1 MKKLW
6 GAIPRYVRYV
16 FAQSAYLYLILI
28 FFRAIFYFFCFN
40 TTDPSHGDVA
50 RAWYLGLKFDL
61 RLVLIVMAPLLLLA
75 LIAREK
81 FFVKPVIRRIHFIY
95 LFIIYLGLLLLY
107 LLDLGEYAYLG
118 VRLEP
123 SILRFAA
130 SGEKADNTRMLWQSY
145 HVVRWALGVL
155 AFFVLTWWGFRK
167 VFYKQAHTTAINLGK
182 GRYAS
187 WIVASVLVFAAGIYG
202 NFAYFPLRWSQ
213 AMFTRDNAITSL
225 ALNPVLYFI
234 SNLSVNDD
242 TFDARKTRSYY
253 PTMASYLNVDAPNDE
268 MLSFVRTAA
277 GDAGKP
283 KLNVVLVM
291 MESTGAAPTS
301 VFNNPLNGTP
311 NMKRIADAGITFEN
325 FYVPA
330 ISTAKT
336 VYGVTTGLP
345 DITHVKTASRH
356 PRMVDQRVV
365 MDQFKGYEKY
375 YLLGGNTNWANIRA
389 VFTNNVDSIRIFE
402 EGYYKAPKADVW
414 GVSDY
419 DLVTEASDLFKA
431 ANDRKQPFIAFL
443 QLADNHPPYTTTSGA
458 GDFKKLESKEVDPA
472 KFKASGFVSMGQF
485 NAVRYEDYNI
495 GHLMDLAQKDGYLD
509 NTIFIF
515 FGDHNCVLNPYSFMP
530 LPEFEMATGGLHVTA
545 MMYSPRHIKP
555 QRISN
560 PVSLLDMYPTAAGM
574 VGMPY
579 KNYTLGTDIFD
590 STHVHPYKFISY
602 VRNQAVYYAVIGPQ
616 YLFETQANSPRTAL
630 YDLKGNPQLDI
641 KAQMPDTARYLENL
655 THGFYESTRYLMLNN
670 KK

>member
-1 MKKLW
+1 MKKIW
-6 GAIPRYVRYV
+6 GGIPRYFRYV
-16 FAQSAYLYLILI
+16 FTQTAYLYLILL
-28 FFRAIFYFFCFN
+28 FFRAIFYFFCFT
-40 TTDPSHGDVA
+40 TTDPHSSDIA
-50 RAWYLGLKFDL
+50 KAWYLGLKFDL
-61 RLVLIVMAPLLLLA
+61 RLTLILMAPLLLLA
-75 LIAREK
+75 LFTRER
-81 FFVKPVIRRIHFIY
+81 FFTRPLVRRIHFIY
-95 LFIIYLGLLLLY
+95 LFVAYLGLVLLY
-107 LLDLGEYAYLG
+107 LLDLGEYSYLG

-145 HVVRWALGVL
+145 HVVRWVLGLLV
-155 AFFVLTWWGFRK
+155 FFGLTWWGYRRI
-167 VFYKQAHTTAINLGK
+167 FYRQAHTAAIPVTR
-182 GRYAS
+182 GRYAG
-187 WIVASVLVFAAGIYG
+187 WIVASVLLFAAGIYG

-225 ALNPVLYFI
+225 ALNPVLYFA

-242 TFDARKTRSYY
+242 TFDARKTREYY
-253 PTMASYLNVDAPNDE
+253 PTMARYLGVDQPDGEALNY
-268 MLSFVRTAA
+268 VRTVPGRDKAR
-277 GDAGKP
+277 
-283 KLNVVLVM
+283 LNIVLVM

-311 NMKRIADAGITFEN
+311 RMKQLADSGICFEN

-345 DITHVKTASRH
+345 DITRVKTASRH

-389 VFTNNVDSIRIFE
+389 VFTNNVDGVRIFE

-414 GVSDY
+414 GISDY
-419 DLVTEASDLFKA
+419 DLVTEANTIFKA
-431 ANDRKQPFIAFL
+431 ANDRQQPFIAFL
-443 QLADNHPPYTTTSGA
+443 QLADNHPPYTTTAGA
-458 GDFKKLESKEVDPA
+458 GDFKKLTSKDVDPA
-472 KFKASGFVSMGQF
+472 TFRAAGFVSMAQF

-495 GHLMDLAQKDGYLD
+495 GHLIDLARQSGYLD
-509 NTIFIF
+509 HTIFVF
-515 FGDHNCVLNPYSFMP
+515 FGDHNCVLNPYKFMP
-530 LPEFEMATGGLHVTA
+530 LPEYEMATGGVHVTA
-545 MMYSPRHIKP
+545 MMYSPANIRP
-555 QRISN
+555 RRISN
-560 PVSLLDMYPTAAGM
+560 PVSLLDMYPTVAGM

-590 STHVHPYKFISY
+590 STRVHPYKFISY

-616 YLFETQANSPRTAL
+616 YLFEQQANSPQTAL
-630 YDLKGNPQLDI
+630 YDLKANPQLDI
-641 KAQMPDTARYLENL
+641 KAQLPDTARYLENL

-670 KK
+670 KKG